1 MDAPLV
7 LTTRLL
13 PNQIDKEALNVD
25 CSWSYPLEFYQATL
39 SQPHSSGV
47 KQFID
52 IVENRVGTIGDVR
65 GYGWTHDSAGLSS
78 GPSNSQYK
86 LLPSMEMKM
95 DAQLM
100 LASRL
105 RAVSVKRVAKQVIES
120 HFLRDI
126 RGNLVAFTRQK
137 IRCVKCN
144 ASYRRI
150 P

>member
-1 MDAPLV
+1 
-7 LTTRLL
+7 
-13 PNQIDKEALNVD
+13 
-25 CSWSYPLEFYQATL
+25 
-39 SQPHSSGV
+39 
-47 KQFID
+47 
-52 IVENRVGTIGDVR
+52 
-65 GYGWTHDSAGLSS
+65 
-78 GPSNSQYK
+78 
-86 LLPSMEMKM
+86 M

-150 P
+150 PLTGTCIAKVAKNEATTLRELIRP